1 MVSLYVKI
9 LKKTITDIEL
19 DLFKYNLDIS
29 CCVPHAI
36 LFNLNSEEKKILGK
50 KEWSKLYSPDIE
62 RKDEHDSKDEY
73 NIDPS
78 QFDDEDEYVDALRK
92 LWKRKYDYFN
102 EFSSI
107 NPSNYIHEDAY
118 GKAIDNKKNWMNK
131 YDKDNAYKLDP
142 SDYDCEEGYL
152 DDLRCCW
159 QHKYDPDTKINVC
172 IDDYNTEED
181 YKESLVNNWKE
192 TYDPQHRFNGFQFE
206 RFTTVDDYLIELNDR
221 LDWIKKCDPEGIF
234 SKIDPSKYDNMFQ
247 YQHILDLRKAWK
259 KKYDTNNEHTNVD
272 SCDYNSVEEYHRAL
286 MGQ

>member
-1 MVSLYVKI
+1 MVSLYIKI
-9 LKKTITDIEL
+9 LKKTITDTEL
-19 DLFKYNLDIS
+19 ELFKYNLDIS

-36 LFNLNSEEKKILGK
+36 LFNLNSETKKLLGK

-62 RKDEHDSKDEY
+62 WKDEHDSKDEY
-73 NIDPS
+73 NVDPS

-107 NPSNYIHEDAY
+107 DPSNYIHEDAY
-118 GKAIDNKKNWMNK
+118 GKAIDNKKNWMKK

-142 SDYDCEEGYL
+142 SDYDCEEEYL

-159 QHKYDPDTKINVC
+159 QHKYDPDTKTNVC
-172 IDDYNTEED
+172 VDDYNTEED

-192 TYDPQHRFNGFQFE
+192 TYDPQHRFNGFQFD
-206 RFTTVDDYLIELNDR
+206 RFTTVDDYLIGLNDR
-221 LDWIKKCDPEGIF
+221 LDWIKKCDPERIF

-247 YQHILDLRKAWK
+247 YQHVLDLRKAWK
-259 KKYDTNNEHTNVD
+259 KKYDPNNMHTEIDPCN
-272 SCDYNSVEEYHRAL
+272 YNSVEEYHRAL

>member
-1 MVSLYVKI
+1 MVSLYIKI

-29 CCVPHAI
+29 CCVPHTI
-36 LFNLNSEEKKILGK
+36 FFNLNSEAKKILGK

-221 LDWIKKCDPEGIF
+221 LDWINKCDPEGIF

>member
-29 CCVPHAI
+29 CCVPHTI
-36 LFNLNSEEKKILGK
+36 FFNLNSEEKKILGK

-192 TYDPQHRFNGFQFE
+192 TYDPQHRFNGFQFD
-206 RFTTVDDYLIELNDR
+206 RFTKVDDYLIELNDR
-221 LDWIKKCDPEGIF
+221 LDWINKCDPEGIF

-259 KKYDTNNEHTNVD
+259 KKYDPNNMHTEIDPCN
-272 SCDYNSVEEYHRAL
+272 YNSVEEYHRAL

>member
-1 MVSLYVKI
+1 MVSLYIKI
-9 LKKTITDIEL
+9 LKKTIMDTEL
-19 DLFKYNLDIS
+19 ELFKYNLDIS
-29 CCVPHAI
+29 CCMPHTI
-36 LFNLNSEEKKILGK
+36 FFNLNSEEKKILGK

-62 RKDEHDSKDEY
+62 WKDEYDSKDEY

-142 SDYDCEEGYL
+142 SDYDCEEEYL

-159 QHKYDPDTKINVC
+159 QHKYDPDTKTNVC
-172 IDDYNTEED
+172 VDDYNTEED

-221 LDWIKKCDPEGIF
+221 LDWINKCDPEGIF

-247 YQHILDLRKAWK
+247 YQHVLDLRKAWK
-259 KKYDTNNEHTNVD
+259 KKYDPNNEHTNVD
-272 SCDYNSVEEYHRAL
+272 PCDYNSVEEYHRAL